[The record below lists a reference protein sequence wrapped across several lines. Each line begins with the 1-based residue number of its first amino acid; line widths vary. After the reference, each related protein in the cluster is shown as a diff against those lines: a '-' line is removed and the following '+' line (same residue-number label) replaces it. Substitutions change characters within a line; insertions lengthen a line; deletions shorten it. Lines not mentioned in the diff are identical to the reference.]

1 LLDFVRRRLSS
12 SPEPSSLIVS
22 SYPPSAVWRFFD
34 QSINAQSARKAHSI
48 QAALAHKINFSLD
61 QDSTSQLHV
70 LDPDYSTGI

>member
-1 LLDFVRRRLSS
+1 LYH
-12 SPEPSSLIVS
+12 PTHP
-22 SYPPSAVWRFFD
+22 PPSGDSFD